1 MTNFSDILGTL
12 MQSGMSASTT
22 GRLKNVLGAGG
33 SSSGGTLADLG
44 SGITDALSG
53 LLGGGKGAGG
63 IGGMLQGVLGDVGK
77 ALGGGNKLA
86 VGGLGA
92 LAGAL
97 LGGGGG
103 SIKGALG
110 GGTMAVLG
118 AMAYSALKGA
128 GSAPEAGEVPVG
140 LRQPENAQE
149 EQELEQGAELV
160 LKAMI
165 NAAKADGR
173 IDKTEIQRILGKLEA
188 AGAEGDARDF
198 VIEEMNKPADLDGI
212 VAAAGKSPQLA
223 AQVYA
228 ASLLAIEVD
237 TPAERQYLRQ
247 LADGLGLS
255 PEVTSRLEKTVGL

>member
-1 MTNFSDILGTL
+1 MTGFSDILGTL
-12 MQSGMSASTT
+12 MQSGMSSSTT
-22 GRLKNVLGAGG
+22 GRLKNALGAGG
-33 SSSGGTLADLG
+33 SASGGALSSLG
-44 SGITDALSG
+44 GIGDALSG
-53 LLGGGKGAGG
+53 MLGGGSGG
-63 IGGMLQGVLGDVGK
+63 IGGMLQGVLGDAGK

-103 SIKGALG
+103 SVKGALG
-110 GGTMAVLG
+110 GGVMAVLG
-118 AMAYSALKGA
+118 AMAYSAFKGA
-128 GSAPEAGEVPVG
+128 GNAPEAQEVPVG
-140 LRQPENAQE
+140 LRQPENTGE

-165 NAAKADGR
+165 NAAKADGQ
-173 IDKTEIQRILGKLEA
+173 IDKSEIERILGKLEA
-188 AGAEGDARDF
+188 AGTDSDARDF
-198 VIEEMNKPADLDGI
+198 VIGEMNKPMDLDGI
-212 VAAAGKSPQLA
+212 VAAARNKPHLA

-237 TPAERQYLRQ
+237 TPAERRYMQQ
-247 LADGLGLS
+247 LAEGLGLP

>member
-22 GRLKNVLGAGG
+22 GRLQNALSAGG
-33 SSSGGTLADLG
+33 SPSGGTLASLG
-44 SGITDALSG
+44 GGISEAVSG
-53 LLGGGKGAGG
+53 LLGGGKGG
-63 IGGMLQGVLGDVGK
+63 IGGMLQDVLGDAGK
-77 ALGGGNKLA
+77 ALGSGNKLA
-86 VGGLGA
+86 LGGLGA

-118 AMAYSALKGA
+118 AMAYSALKGS
-128 GSAPEAGEVPVG
+128 GRAPEAQEVPIG
-140 LRQPENAQE
+140 LRQPENAQQ

-165 NAAKADGR
+165 NAAKADGQ
-173 IDKTEIQRILGKLEA
+173 IDQAEIQRILGKLET
-188 AGAEGDARDF
+188 AGADSDARDF
-198 VIEEMNKPADLDGI
+198 VIGEMNKPLDLDGI
-212 VAAAGKSPQLA
+212 LAAARTSPQLA

-228 ASLLAIEVD
+228 ASLLSIEVD
-237 TPAERQYLRQ
+237 TPAERQYLQQ
-247 LADGLGLS
+247 LAGGLGLS
-255 PEVTSRLEKTVGL
+255 PEVTSRLEKTVGM